1 MPLKKAPKHHIIPQ
15 LRGAID
21 TFVNNPVI
29 LIPFLTIAFIQLL
42 ILEMLYFFP
51 RFPLSMFFNPIVTT
65 LWGGEFVHYPNN
77 FIILPKLFQNA
88 QVFLY
93 LFVSCFF
100 IAVAIS
106 IISNIN
112 NGQKINVWA
121 ICRETLGQ
129 YVDIFAGALISFGL
143 FFGLHKLYNILMTQV
158 LSASSVDGIFLVMKK
173 FIAYGTPFVNLLFG
187 VIVTTLFA
195 FVFPVIVIEKKRII
209 AAIGL
214 NFKHLWGSF
223 WFIFSI
229 VLLPTLLYVPV
240 LLLRDNLGGIAQT
253 IMPEI
258 RVIAFVI
265 SILVTMIIDVIIY
278 TAITTYYLLKKEQV

>member
-1 MPLKKAPKHHIIPQ
+1 MPSKKAPRHIVPL

-51 RFPLSMFFNPIVTT
+51 RFPLSMFFNPIVST
-65 LWGGEFVHYPNN
+65 LWGSEYIHYPNN

-100 IAVAIS
+100 IAVAIA
-106 IISNIN
+106 IISNLN
-112 NGQKINVWA
+112 NGQKINVRS
-121 ICRETLGQ
+121 ICRETFGQ
-129 YVDIFAGALISFGL
+129 YIHIFAAALLSFCL
-143 FFGLHKLYNILMTQV
+143 FFGLHKLYNLLMDQV
-158 LSASSVDGIFLVMKK
+158 IRASSVEGIFFMMKK
-173 FIAYGTPFVNLLFG
+173 FITYGAPFVNLLFG
-187 VIVTTLFA
+187 VIVTTMFA
-195 FVFPVIVIEKKRII
+195 FVFPIIVIERKKII

-223 WFIFSI
+223 WFIFSVI
-229 VLLPTLLYVPV
+229 FLPTLLYVPV
-240 LLLRDNLGGIAQT
+240 LLLRNNLGSITQT
-253 IMPEI
+253 VMPEM
-258 RVIAFVI
+258 RVIALII

-278 TAITTYYLLKKEQV
+278 TAITTHYLLKREQA